1 MVERN
6 PEPTLGELF
15 ADLSRETTTLVRQ
28 EVELAKVE
36 LSAKASRV
44 GKDVAFIGAGA
55 AVAYAGFL
63 AILAALI
70 IVLANVLP
78 WWIAA
83 LIVGIV
89 VAGVGGFLVNK
100 GIAELQRQNM
110 APQATIETVKDTAQW
125 AKEQTQ

>member
-6 PEPTLGELF
+6 PEPTLGDLF
-15 ADLSRETTTLVRQ
+15 AELSRETTTLVRQ

-55 AVAYAGFL
+55 AVAYAGLL

-78 WWIAA
+78 WWLAA
-83 LIVGIV
+83 LIVGVV

-100 GIAELQRQNM
+100 GIAELQHQNM

>member
-6 PEPTLGELF
+6 PEPSLGDLF

-78 WWIAA
+78 WWVAA
-83 LIVGIV
+83 LAVGIV

-100 GIAELQRQNM
+100 GIAELQHQNM